1 MIRVH
6 VICEGQTE
14 ETFVQRILA
23 QELAAKGVVLTP
35 SIIGRPGH
43 KGGNVRFQRL
53 LTDVRNRLLGDSTSY
68 CTTFFDFYGLPS
80 NFPGKQQALAASSA
94 REKSTCVV
102 QTLSASLT
110 DRLGAD
116 PVRRFLP
123 YVQMYEFEALLYS
136 DPHLLA
142 TAIRNQ
148 AITNDIQ
155 SIRSQF
161 SSPEDINDSPL
172 TAPSKRLLRL
182 HPAYDKPI
190 SGTIA
195 AMSMGLET
203 IRRECVLFNE
213 WVTQLE
219 QLALRTLV

>member
-14 ETFVQRILA
+14 EMFVHQILA
-23 QELAAKGVVLTP
+23 RELASMGIILTP
-35 SIIGRPGH
+35 SIIGKPGH
-43 KGGNVRFQRL
+43 KGGNVKFQRL
-53 LTDVRNRLLGDSTSY
+53 LTDVRNRLLGDSASY

-80 NFPGKQQALAASSA
+80 DFPGKQQALAASTA

-102 QTLSASLT
+102 DSLSTSLIAI
-110 DRLGAD
+110 LGAE

-123 YVQMYEFEALLYS
+123 YVQMYEFEALLFS

-142 TAIRNQ
+142 TSIRKPDIASSIQ
-148 AITNDIQ
+148 A
-155 SIRSQF
+155 IRSQF
-161 SSPEDINDSPL
+161 ASPEDINDSPL
-172 TAPSKRLLRL
+172 TAPSKRLLRV
-182 HPAYDKPI
+182 HPAYDKPV
-190 SGTIA
+190 SGIVA

-219 QLALRTLV
+219 QLPRRSLT